1 MQDFDSFQL
10 NEQTVVHEEVE
21 AQRFVKNKPFI
32 LHANYFLR
40 CSRNRTQFQLAQQTS
55 FVNRFNQSWSLT
67 SMDLDGRSND
77 FATDAVC
84 SLIKRVHYTAFLQ
97 KAAKKTKIQ
106 FWLLINPFVAFV
118 SFC

>member
-1 MQDFDSFQL
+1 ME
-10 NEQTVVHEEVE
+10 NKT
-21 AQRFVKNKPFI
+21 FV

-40 CSRNRTQFQLAQQTS
+40 SSRNRTQFQLAQQTS
-55 FVNRFNQSWSLT
+55 FVNRFDQTWSLT
-67 SMDLDGRSND
+67 SMDLDRRSND

-84 SLIKRVHYTAFLQ
+84 SLIKRGHYTVFLQ

-106 FWLLINPFVAFV
+106 LWLLTNPFVAFV